1 MVPLDQLL
9 QLTGEVE
16 NASTGDS
23 PPENTEIKVIE
34 IRRDIYRSFTEA
46 NTRNEDTNTRY
57 GHRLTLFSTQE

>member
-23 PPENTEIKVIE
+23 PPESTENKE
-34 IRRDIYRSFTEA
+34 SMRSGYMSTGLLLRLMQD
-46 NTRNEDTNTRY
+46 TRA
-57 GHRLTLFSTQE
+57 